1 MDISELSPSHVV
13 GLVALRKQIH
23 SGLMQISS
31 PRELL
36 ASIPHM
42 LGFHPTNSVVVV
54 AFDAD
59 EVVAAVRADIEVVRT
74 AMISPLIAT
83 LKDIDEAFL
92 AIVYFASSQEAT
104 TDWQDELAQL
114 IEHSVL
120 DSLLVTPTHW
130 RSLLC
135 EDVECCPREGHVLDD
150 AATSLDA
157 FLVFN
162 GSAPFRSREE
172 LVSSLQPVT
181 RDEGESDAIR
191 QAFAQETSLS
201 AEHEHLGLIEVFASG
216 REPTIEDIARLCV
229 AIDDF
234 HIRDAL
240 LRSCYDDPHIRSVLK
255 IALHSHIAIVPES
268 LVAPAATLL
277 AGCAWLD
284 GNGVLA
290 NVAVARALEVD
301 PDYSLAQLLDRAL
314 THGVPPHVWAESLA
328 AVSMERCLAGAA

>member
-1 MDISELSPSHVV
+1 
-13 GLVALRKQIH
+13 
-23 SGLMQISS
+23 MQISS

-36 ASIPHM
+36 ATIPHM
-42 LGFHPTNSVVVV
+42 LGFHPSNSVVIV

-92 AIVYFASSQEAT
+92 AIVYFAHSQEAT

-114 IEHSVL
+114 IDHPVL

-135 EDVECCPREGHVLDD
+135 EDVECCPREGHVLDS
-150 AATSLDA
+150 ATSSLDA

-172 LVSSLQPVT
+172 LVSSLQPSV
-181 RDEGESDAIR
+181 RDEGESDAIGK
-191 QAFAQETSLS
+191 AFAQETELS
-201 AEHEHLGLIEVFASG
+201 AEQEHLELIEVFTSG

-229 AIDDF
+229 AIGDF

-240 LRSCYDDPHIRSVLK
+240 LRSCYDDPHVRSVLK
-255 IALHSHIAIVPES
+255 IALHSHMPNVPEAF
-268 LVAPAATLL
+268 VAPAATVL

-301 PDYSLAQLLDRAL
+301 PGYSLAQLLDRAL